1 MKKSELRQII
11 REEISKELNEFFRK
25 EDMKKFDTLVSDIQ
39 VKLKNSRLA
48 ADVKKFIAMHI
59 IDPMETTRSILQQLS
74 DKYKNDRNVNLLIQ
88 QYLQTM

>member
-1 MKKSELRQII
+1 MKKSELQQIL

-25 EDMKKFDTLVSDIQ
+25 EDMKKFDTLVSDIR

-48 ADVKKFIAMHI
+48 ADVKKFIDMHV
-59 IDPMETTRSILQQLS
+59 IDPMNSSKSILQQLS
-74 DKYKNDRNVNLLIQ
+74 DKYKNDKNVNLLIQ